1 MDKNTGRMFKNVKY
15 CYKCAWLA
23 HRLDKACYVCGF
35 CGKAIDDLG
44 KCPMGK
50 GEDNMLGIALKEE
63 RRQPT
68 MSELV
73 CRLLD
78 EKKDLF
84 KRKALQYGIGDELAN
99 FRDGAA
105 AMQLNPESLD
115 DCFQALKGY
124 CNKHVS
130 FVQRSRKLND
140 KVDESLGDIAVYAL
154 IAQAM
159 WRMKKGE

>member
-1 MDKNTGRMFKNVKY
+1 MLERAKRCDGCEFLACDLDGNAYACGLYPCWKPIDDVDECPKEKAKMDETKNS
-15 CYKCAWLA
+15 LA
-23 HRLDKACYVCGF
+23 AIVCG
-35 CGKAIDDLG
+35 L
-44 KCPMGK
+44 M
-50 GEDNMLGIALKEE
+50 
-63 RRQPT
+63 
-68 MSELV
+68 
-73 CRLLD
+73 D

-84 KRKALQYGIGDELAN
+84 KRKAQQYGIGDELAN

-124 CNKHVS
+124 CNKHIS
-130 FVQRSRKLND
+130 FVQRSRELND